1 MRSCAPSFATLSLF
15 VASAAFVVAAEP
27 DEEVLAA
34 RIARLIKQLGD
45 DSFAQREAASGELEA
60 IDAPAAP
67 ALRKAADADDDPEI
81 RVRAGRILQAIAR
94 HACQRE
100 LTKLS
105 GSWKS
110 PDGVW
115 LKITGDRW
123 SSGTP
128 TFGPVAGT
136 MWISE
141 IKDKIVFVDF
151 AVEKG
156 PTKGHH
162 PKAIVRL
169 DGDALH
175 YCATYDGQYP
185 TEFKTVG
192 NCFTCVFQRM
202 KE

>member
-1 MRSCAPSFATLSLF
+1 
-15 VASAAFVVAAEP
+15 
-27 DEEVLAA
+27 LAA

-45 DSFAQREAASGELEA
+45 DSFAKRNAASRELAA

-67 ALRKAADADDDPEI
+67 ALRKAADTDLDPEI
-81 RVRAGRILQAIAR
+81 RARAGRILEAIACR
-94 HACQRE
+94 ARRRE

-110 PDGVW
+110 PENVW
-115 LKITGDRW
+115 LEINGDRW

-128 TFGPVAGT
+128 TFGPTAGT
-136 MWISE
+136 MWIGE
-141 IKDKIVFVDF
+141 IKDKILFVDF
-151 AVEKG
+151 AVEAG
-156 PTKGHH
+156 PTKGHLA
-162 PKAIVRL
+162 KAIFLL

-192 NCFTCVFQRM
+192 NCFTCVFQRE
-202 KE
+202 KQ